1 MVKDLFD
8 IRDDYS
14 VGAYRSKVKVPRKVS
29 ENHIFDADLSINEN
43 KRMVAEHNANVD
55 ALRVEVANENREL
68 RKKMENEVVE
78 YIMHNYHFSKARSEF
93 IMNQAFSEVD
103 HGEEEE
109 GFELVEKWCDLIE
122 SFNGITD

>member
-14 VGAYRSKVKVPRKVS
+14 VGVYRSNVKVPRKVS

-55 ALRVEVANENREL
+55 LIRTEVSKENKEL
-68 RKKMENEVVE
+68 RDKMENEIVE
-78 YIMHNYHFSKARSEF
+78 YIMNTYHFSEARSKLV
-93 IMNQAFSEVD
+93 MNKAFSEAD
-103 HGEEEE
+103 ETEEA
-109 GFELVEKWCDLIE
+109 FELIEKMCDLIE
-122 SFNGITD
+122 EFNNITD